1 MLNTKKKINGRWIS
15 LVWLVCH
22 FSLSGMAQSTNLEIR
37 KLTDKDFLEW
47 NLYDSFDH
55 LILAGAELAVEE
67 MIFLPLE
74 SNKRYIFEVIISDT
88 APQDSVLLTLSLN
101 GQPIILIPGI
111 DLEAGVYTYPF
122 HTGTKEQ
129 KLKVL
134 GGSDTDISLYPW
146 QVFLVSGNNLCG
158 GTIIEDKWI
167 LTAAHCVF
175 DIRGREISA
184 SNMQVIAGTT
194 NPFDSAQGVVHY
206 VKDVIIHKDYSVVK
220 LDYDI
225 ALLELQE
232 EIWLDNAEP
241 VSFITAED
249 SSLGAADPGVLAT
262 LTGWG
267 SVQVDPEVFPETLQ
281 QVQLP
286 IVSNNVASQVWGPIP
301 PTFLMAG
308 YDNAGKDACN
318 GDSGGPLVVPVDGE
332 NKLAGIVSWGSENC
346 DTYGAFTRVSL
357 FETWIRDNTGIQE
370 LDVLTS
376 LHGDQLVCQGLD
388 SSSYQTTKLPEAQYE
403 WKLAPPEAGLIDYR
417 EEQAWVLW
425 DEQYTGLAMISVRVK
440 LEDKNSTWKR
450 LNLDVVEQ
458 TELSWQSHDTVLC
471 EQEAFQLALTA
482 FGHDLVY
489 KWYKDS
495 ILWKEDTSDVIS
507 FPLASRNNSG
517 VYYGT
522 VTGSCGSIK
531 SADISVTV
539 HPLTGILS
547 LSPDTRANHGT
558 QAALEV
564 LAEGH
569 ELSYQWKKDGM
580 PLTGEISPQL
590 TFNNVNSNHTG
601 IYWVNLEGTCGNLT
615 GDSIYLYI
623 SSSAY
628 LQEPDVYIWPTIS
641 NAQFNVAS
649 NLDESFDL
657 AIYNMSGQLIKRID
671 NLQYTAIIDLSGKAP
686 GIYLVYVR
694 SGNWTKTMKIKK
706 E

>member
-22 FSLSGMAQSTNLEIR
+22 FSLYGIAQSTNLEIR
-37 KLTDKDFLEW
+37 KLTDKDFVEW
-47 NLYDSFDH
+47 NLYDSYNH
-55 LILAGAELAVEE
+55 LVLSGAEISSIEL
-67 MIFLPLE
+67 ISITLE
-74 SNKRYIFEVIISDT
+74 SNRRYILEVIISD
-88 APQDSVLLTLSLN
+88 APPKDSILLTLSIN
-101 GQPIILIPGI
+101 GQPIILIPGRG
-111 DLEAGVYTYPF
+111 LEAGIFTHPF
-122 HTGTKEQ
+122 YTGTREQ

-146 QVFLVSGNNLCG
+146 QVFLVAGNSLCG
-158 GTIIEDKWI
+158 GTIIDDKWI
-167 LTAAHCVF
+167 LTAAHCLF
-175 DIRGREISA
+175 DAREREIS
-184 SNMQVIAGTT
+184 SVVMQVIAGMT
-194 NPFDSAQGVVHY
+194 NPFDSAQGEVYFVRN
-206 VKDVIIHKDYSVVK
+206 VIIHKDYSVMK

-232 EIWLDNAEP
+232 EIWVDNAEP

-249 SSLGAADPGVLAT
+249 SSLGATDPGVLAT

-301 PTFLMAG
+301 PTFLMVG
-308 YDNAGKDACN
+308 YDNAGKDACS

-376 LHGDQLVCQGLD
+376 LHGDELVCQGLD
-388 SSSYQTTKLPEAQYE
+388 SSSYQTTKLLEAQYE

-425 DEQYTGLAMISVRVK
+425 DEQYTGLAMISVRVN
-440 LEDKNSTWKR
+440 LEGENSTWKR

-482 FGHDLVY
+482 SGHELVY
-489 KWYKDS
+489 NWYKDS

-507 FPLASRNNSG
+507 FPVASRNNSG

-522 VTGSCGSIK
+522 VSGSCGSIK
-531 SADISVTV
+531 FADISVTV

-547 LSPDTRANHGT
+547 QSPDTRAYHGT

-569 ELSYQWKKDGM
+569 ELSYQWEKDGM
-580 PLTGEISPQL
+580 PLTGEIFPQL

-615 GDSIYLYI
+615 SDSIYLYV
-623 SSSAY
+623 SSSTH
-628 LQEPDVYIWPTIS
+628 LEEPDVYIWPTIS
-641 NAQFNVAS
+641 NIPFNVAS
-649 NLDESFDL
+649 NLEGYYNLLVF
-657 AIYNMSGQLIKRID
+657 NMSGQLIKRMV
-671 NLQYTAIIDLSGKAP
+671 NLRHTTIIDLSGKAP
-686 GIYLVYVR
+686 GIYLVNVR
-694 SGNWTKTMKIKK
+694 SGNWTKTMKIQK